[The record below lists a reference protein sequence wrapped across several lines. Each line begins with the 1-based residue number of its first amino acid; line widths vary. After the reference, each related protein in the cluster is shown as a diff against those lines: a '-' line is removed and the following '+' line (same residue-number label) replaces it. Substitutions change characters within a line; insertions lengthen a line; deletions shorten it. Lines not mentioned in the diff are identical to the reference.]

1 MLCLRKLAEALAN
14 RVIMEN
20 TAPNTNNFLDW
31 VEIKNFKSIKDLR
44 LDCKRVNVFIG
55 KPNVGKSNIL
65 EGLGL
70 LAINYSSSYLFGKD
84 FFRYKT
90 ISNLFYDDEVSH
102 DIVVSSNKIK
112 AIMKYNFNFETYY
125 SVVGTDTWFDKVND
139 VIRKNESA
147 LSKNILKNE
156 EDYSLVIDSVFAGSQ
171 MIKSDD
177 DYENVKVFRFAI
189 INNGKQFSP
198 SFDTNLYGPIKRYEY
213 KRILKYDEIGENY
226 LLPPYG
232 QNLFNVVDH
241 NESIRKDIGEVFKP
255 NGLSLVLSKKD
266 RKFSVQKQIDGYI
279 YDYPYSNIADTFQR
293 YTFYLAAIESNKNSV
308 LVFEEPE
315 VHSFPPY
322 TQDVAYRMIYSE
334 ANQFFVSTHSPYLLQ
349 TLVSNLNDDQ
359 LNVFVTYYENYETKV
374 KALTPEEISF
384 VQEYSTDVFFNL
396 DRFIPNA
403 QAANPA

>member
-1 MLCLRKLAEALAN
+1 
-14 RVIMEN
+14 MEN
-20 TAPNTNNFLDW
+20 TLPNTNNFLNW
-31 VEIKNFKSIKDLR
+31 VKIENFKSIKELR

-70 LAINYSSSYLFGKD
+70 LGINYSSSDLFGKD
-84 FFRYKT
+84 FFRYKN

-102 DIVVSSNKIK
+102 DIVVRSNKIE
-112 AIMKYNFNFETYY
+112 AALKYNFNFKTYY
-125 SVVGTDTWFDKVND
+125 SIVGTDMWFEKVNGA
-139 VIRKNESA
+139 IRKNEA
-147 LSKNILKNE
+147 VLDKNVLKNE
-156 EDYSLVIDSVFAGSQ
+156 EDYLFLVHSVFAGSK
-171 MIKSDD
+171 MVKSDN
-177 DYENVKVFRFAI
+177 DYENVKAFRFAI
-189 INNGKQFSP
+189 LNNGKQFP
-198 SFDTNLYGPIKRYEY
+198 ALFDSNTYGPIKRYEY
-213 KRILKYDEIGENY
+213 KRMLKYSEIGENY

-232 QNLFNVVDH
+232 QNLFNVIDH
-241 NESIRKDIGEVFKP
+241 DEAIRKDIGEVFKP

-308 LVFEEPE
+308 IIFEEPE

-322 TQDVAYRMIYSE
+322 TQDLAYRMIYSE
-334 ANQFFVSTHSPYLLQ
+334 ENQFFVSTHSPYLLQ
-349 TLVSNLNDDQ
+349 TLVSNLPDNQ

-374 KALTPEEISF
+374 KALTPEEIGF

-396 DRFIPNA
+396 DRFVPDA
-403 QAANPA
+403 QSANPA